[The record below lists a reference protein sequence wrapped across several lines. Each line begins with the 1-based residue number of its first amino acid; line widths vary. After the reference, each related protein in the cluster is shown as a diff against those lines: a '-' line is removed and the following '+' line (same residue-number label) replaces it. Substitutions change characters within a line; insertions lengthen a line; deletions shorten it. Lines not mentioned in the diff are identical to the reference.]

1 MKRKILVNFIIII
14 FCLSMTCFTFATSVD
29 SLKDKQKEL
38 EDKQNDAKE
47 DLQEVKKE
55 KSEIMSKVEELNG
68 QINASE
74 NDL

>member
-14 FCLSMTCFTFATSVD
+14 FCLSMTCFTFATSVY

-47 DLQEVKKE
+47 DSRCWSYFLCDQRKYF
-55 KSEIMSKVEELNG
+55 
-68 QINASE
+68 
-74 NDL
+74 